1 MIKGQVS
8 ELDPDWKCSIGLM
21 TWERQVATLTWKLRG
36 KIIALGKT
44 SLQTILLSLT
54 LYFLRQSFV
63 CFRNDDAVVKRFN

>member
-1 MIKGQVS
+1 
-8 ELDPDWKCSIGLM
+8 M
-21 TWERQVATLTWKLRG
+21 TWERQVATLIWKLRG

-63 CFRNDDAVVKRFN
+63 CFRNDNAVVKRFN

>member
-1 MIKGQVS
+1 MIKGEVR
-8 ELDPDWKCSIGLM
+8 ELDAEWKCSIGLM
-21 TWERQVATLTWKLRG
+21 TWERQVVTLTWKLRG

-63 CFRNDDAVVKRFN
+63 FFPQ